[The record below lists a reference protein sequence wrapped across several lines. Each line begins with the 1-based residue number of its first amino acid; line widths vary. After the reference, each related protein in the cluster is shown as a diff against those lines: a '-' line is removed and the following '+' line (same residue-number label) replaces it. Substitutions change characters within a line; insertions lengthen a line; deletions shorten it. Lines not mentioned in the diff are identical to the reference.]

1 MTQSPESCTVETEP
15 EIMNLNTGGGTI
27 KFKGGWLNSGNIFSE
42 LLLALGWN
50 RSILQKISS
59 LSSF

>member
-1 MTQSPESCTVETEP
+1 MTQSPESYAVETEP
-15 EIMNLNTGGGTI
+15 EIINLNTGGGTI
-27 KFKGGWLNSGNIFSE
+27 MFKGRWLNSGNIFSK